1 MRIGAGYDVHR
12 LVPDRKLVLGGVRI
26 PFEKGLEGHSD
37 ADAVL
42 HSICDA
48 LLGAAGLGD
57 IGLHFPDS
65 DPSYK
70 NIDSAVLLR
79 RVREAVEKKA
89 LAVCN
94 IDITIF
100 AQEPKLAPYREK
112 MEKRIAEILGI
123 EADRVNVKATTTEG
137 LGPFG
142 RGEGIAA
149 ASVALLGKPPPAK
162 KQSKER
168 ARKDF
173 L

>member
-12 LVPDRKLVLGGVRI
+12 LVSGRKLVIGGVRI
-26 PFEKGLEGHSD
+26 PFEMGLEGHSD
-37 ADAVL
+37 ADVVL

-70 NIDSAVLLR
+70 DIDSAVLLR
-79 RVREAVEKKA
+79 RVREAIEKKA
-89 LAVCN
+89 LAVHN

-100 AQEPKLAPYREK
+100 AQEPKISPYREK

-149 ASVALLGKPPPAK
+149 ASVALLGKPSSAK
-162 KQSKER
+162 NH
-168 ARKDF
+168 
-173 L
+173 

>member
-1 MRIGAGYDVHR
+1 MRIGSGYDVHR
-12 LVPDRKLVLGGVRI
+12 LVSDRKLVLGGIRI

-42 HSICDA
+42 HSVCDA

-79 RVREAVEKKA
+79 RVREAIEKKA
-89 LAVCN
+89 LAVRN

-100 AQEPKLAPYREK
+100 AQEPKISPYREK

-149 ASVALLGKPPPAK
+149 ASVALLGKTSSAK
-162 KQSKER
+162 K
-168 ARKDF
+168 
-173 L
+173 

>member
-12 LVPDRKLVLGGVRI
+12 LVSDRKLVLGGIRI

-57 IGLHFPDS
+57 IGLHFPDT

-70 NIDSAVLLR
+70 DIDSAVLLR
-79 RVREAVEKKA
+79 RVCEAIEKKS
-89 LAVCN
+89 LAVRN

-100 AQEPKLAPYREK
+100 AQEPKISPYREE

-149 ASVALLGKPPPAK
+149 ASVALLGKTPSAK
-162 KQSKER
+162 NQ
-168 ARKDF
+168 
-173 L
+173 